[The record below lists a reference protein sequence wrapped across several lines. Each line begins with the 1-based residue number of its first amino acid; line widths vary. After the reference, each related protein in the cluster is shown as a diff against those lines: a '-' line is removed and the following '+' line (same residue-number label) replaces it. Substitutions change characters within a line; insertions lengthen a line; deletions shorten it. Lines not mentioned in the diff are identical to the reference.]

1 MHDDVVEEASRLLLN
16 INQTN
21 PPLLQD
27 GLAISRQITHTKSQ
41 SPPQMHGKLGG
52 GHPEESLS
60 FPDILRENLE
70 FKQRD
75 ITQKALAT
83 QTRSRP
89 ASFTGG
95 GREGRVVGEEGG
107 ERFLPQQIV

>member
-1 MHDDVVEEASRLLLN
+1 M
-16 INQTN
+16 
-21 PPLLQD
+21 P
-27 GLAISRQITHTKSQ
+27 
-41 SPPQMHGKLGG
+41 
-52 GHPEESLS
+52 